1 MRGEENTRK
10 EGASMVT
17 LQVAIRAFSCWS
29 AGLPQPHGWAG
40 TGSSCLPQLI
50 PVPGRTLGPSLAGT
64 RGHLPEV
71 NFLPPATLPHFLFLP
86 SHSKKG
92 SWKLAEGRAD
102 SHFPSQAGSGIY
114 TLSRKTSCLR
124 FGFPG
129 SRA

>member
-10 EGASMVT
+10 EGMSMVA
-17 LQVAIRAFSCWS
+17 LQVAILAFSYWS
-29 AGLPQPHGWAG
+29 AGLPQPRGWAG
-40 TGSSCLPQLI
+40 TGSSHLPELI
-50 PVPGRTLGPSLAGT
+50 PFPSRTLGPSLAGT
-64 RGHLPEV
+64 RGHFPEV
-71 NFLPPATLPHFLFLP
+71 NFFPPGTLPPFLFLP
-86 SHSKKG
+86 FHSKKG